1 VKTLQGLYVAVF
13 SPPAVGS
20 GIRAVTYGDNVLPGD
35 IHLFAP
41 SGIIDAGEAGIAG
54 GKITLAALQVNNA
67 SNISFSVGSIGM
79 PQASEGAASLG
90 TLAGSGPAAQTSQ
103 LTADTTG
110 LSAAKT
116 QAAQMVEDIIAKWLE
131 VKVIDFV
138 EDENNDENN

>member
-1 VKTLQGLYVAVF
+1 VTVF

-20 GIRAVTYGDNVLPGD
+20 GIRAVTYGDNAPEPGD

-41 SGIIDAGEAGIAG
+41 SGVIDAGEAGIAG

-67 SNISFSVGSIGM
+67 ANISFSSGSIGM

-90 TLAGSGPAAQTSQ
+90 TLSGTGSTAQNSQ
-103 LTADTTG
+103 LTADASA
-110 LSAAKT
+110 LSASKS
-116 QAAQMVEDIIAKWLE
+116 QASQMVEDIIAKWLE

-138 EDENNDENN
+138 EDETDQTKEE